1 MTDTLFHSLS
11 GTDRATLAA
20 HHFDEQTFL
29 SLRER
34 MLSGELSAAANRLRA
49 AVTLPAPGDIFELPA
64 SGSADAAQLAALGE
78 AALVAG
84 QVGVVV
90 LNGGMATRFGG
101 VVKGV
106 VPVFDDLSFLALK
119 LKDAARFAGAVEV
132 ILMNSFATDAS
143 TRAHLDAHDR
153 FGFPAEDLD
162 SFIQNISLRLTP
174 DGALFVEADG
184 GASLYAPGHGDLP
197 EAIGRGALQRFIAR
211 GGRYL
216 WMSNVDNVL
225 ATLDPVILG
234 AHIQAQVA
242 MTVES
247 APRLDGDKGGMP
259 ARVDGHLQVVE
270 HFRFP
275 QGFDDSTI
283 PVFNTNTFIFNAD
296 ALLGAFPLQWFLV
309 EKGVDGRPAI
319 QFERLAG
326 ELSAFLPT
334 RFVAV
339 PRDGEASRFLP
350 IKVPADLEQH
360 RDALR
365 HILTARGIL

>member
-1 MTDTLFHSLS
+1 
-11 GTDRATLAA
+11 
-20 HHFDEQTFL
+20 
-29 SLRER
+29 
-34 MLSGELSAAANRLRA
+34 
-49 AVTLPAPGDIFELPA
+49 
-64 SGSADAAQLAALGE
+64 
-78 AALVAG
+78 
-84 QVGVVV
+84 
-90 LNGGMATRFGG
+90 
-101 VVKGV
+101 
-106 VPVFDDLSFLALK
+106 
-119 LKDAARFAGAVEV
+119 
-132 ILMNSFATDAS
+132 
-143 TRAHLDAHDR
+143 
-153 FGFPAEDLD
+153 
-162 SFIQNISLRLTP
+162 
-174 DGALFVEADG
+174 
-184 GASLYAPGHGDLP
+184 
-197 EAIGRGALQRFIAR
+197 
-211 GGRYL
+211 
-216 WMSNVDNVL
+216 MSNVDNVL

-296 ALLGAFPLQWFLV
+296 ALLDAFPLQWFLV
-309 EKGVDGRPAI
+309 EKSVDGQPAI